1 MMKQKSRRIFT
12 KINICIAIVIVFGI
26 FVTFISEYN
35 YLKIVKYD
43 SEIKDLKIQIAATR
57 DSFKIYEKK
66 LHDLNSD
73 PETLEKIVR
82 EEYYMKRDN
91 EDVYIVKEK

>member
-1 MMKQKSRRIFT
+1 MNQKGKKIFT
-12 KINICIAIVIVFGI
+12 RINICIAVVIVFGVYI
-26 FVTFISEYN
+26 TCISEYN
-35 YLKIVKYD
+35 YLKIIKYD
-43 SEIKDLKIQIAATR
+43 SEIKDLKMQIAATR
-57 DSFKIYEKK
+57 DSFKIYAKK

-82 EEYYMKRDN
+82 EEYFMKRDN

>member
-1 MMKQKSRRIFT
+1 MDLRKKKLFT
-12 KINICIAIVIVFGI
+12 RINICVAIVVVFGVY
-26 FVTFISEYN
+26 VTFISEYN

-43 SEIKDLKIQIAATR
+43 SEIKKLKVQIAATR
-57 DSFKIYEKK
+57 DSFRIYEKK

-82 EEYYMKRDN
+82 EEYFMKRDN
-91 EDVYIVKEK
+91 EDVYIVNEK